1 MPRKNYLS
9 SITSNYRCYSGYNN
23 LSKHTCKKF
32 LNSFIN
38 IKKYP
43 LYELNTIT
51 KCEAAKILEN
61 SYRAI
66 NIAFIDEWTKYSSLM
81 KINLMNII
89 QSIKMRPTHSNI
101 MRPGLGVGGYCLTK
115 NPLFVDI

>member
-1 MPRKNYLS
+1 
-9 SITSNYRCYSGYNN
+9 
-23 LSKHTCKKF
+23 
-32 LNSFIN
+32 
-38 IKKYP
+38 
-43 LYELNTIT
+43 
-51 KCEAAKILEN
+51 
-61 SYRAI
+61 
-66 NIAFIDEWTKYSSLM
+66 M